1 MGAAQPRARRRR
13 GGAVAAGILRL
24 SLAWISCRA
33 SIHLRDPRI
42 GCDQH
47 EPSRGGRG
55 GPLSRRV
62 SPSEWP
68 RASRRSDPQ
77 PRKFSSSPLLVRRI
91 AEDTIVGIVHQIRST
106 ARDVA
111 MTTAQV
117 PALSPGVQPP
127 NGTPR
132 PNNRASVPNHAQGAK
147 SNLVPRS
154 DKDKLAVWTM
164 LFAIL
169 GVLVAILTV
178 GFVWLL
184 IIKQLQ
190 EAVVL
195 LAPISAII
203 TGMFGL
209 FATSPTSP
217 TP

>member
-1 MGAAQPRARRRR
+1 M
-13 GGAVAAGILRL
+13 
-24 SLAWISCRA
+24 
-33 SIHLRDPRI
+33 
-42 GCDQH
+42 
-47 EPSRGGRG
+47 
-55 GPLSRRV
+55 
-62 SPSEWP
+62 
-68 RASRRSDPQ
+68 
-77 PRKFSSSPLLVRRI
+77 
-91 AEDTIVGIVHQIRST
+91 GIVHQIRST

-117 PALSPGVQPP
+117 PALAQGVQPP

-132 PNNRASVPNHAQGAK
+132 PNNRASVPNHSQGAK

-184 IIKQLQ
+184 IIKQVQ

>member
-1 MGAAQPRARRRR
+1 M
-13 GGAVAAGILRL
+13 
-24 SLAWISCRA
+24 
-33 SIHLRDPRI
+33 
-42 GCDQH
+42 
-47 EPSRGGRG
+47 
-55 GPLSRRV
+55 
-62 SPSEWP
+62 
-68 RASRRSDPQ
+68 
-77 PRKFSSSPLLVRRI
+77 
-91 AEDTIVGIVHQIRST
+91 GIVHQIRST

-111 MTTAQV
+111 MTTAQL

-147 SNLVPRS
+147 STLVPRS

-169 GVLVAILTV
+169 GVVVAILTV

-184 IIKQLQ
+184 IIKQIQ